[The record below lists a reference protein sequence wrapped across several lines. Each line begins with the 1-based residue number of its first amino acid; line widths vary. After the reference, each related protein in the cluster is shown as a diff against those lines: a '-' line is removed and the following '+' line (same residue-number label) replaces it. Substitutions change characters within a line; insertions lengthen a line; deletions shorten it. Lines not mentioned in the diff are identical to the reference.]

1 MKVSATTISS
11 GVLPHERAFND
22 GTSLPD
28 VSFLERWAA
37 PVLVSIGTIPVLF
50 SYFFLLDASLRLD
63 EAQSL
68 WQVSRNVSG
77 ILTIV
82 AGDVHVPLY
91 HLLLH
96 YWLEFFGNSVQV
108 ARLFSLA
115 FFVLSI
121 PMLYLLAKRAYSIRT
136 GLLVA
141 FLFSISPFMN
151 WYANEI
157 RMYTLLVFL
166 TILNQ
171 YCFVRMFKE
180 ARTHTAVWM
189 LYAVSAILGVFTHY
203 FFFLNL
209 LAQAI
214 FYAFRRSLFPVH
226 AARRFMVTALLLVIV
241 FAPWIWFAMFR
252 GVVGFQQPLLILP
265 STVDLF
271 GTFSQFLFGFQKDV
285 LQTIF
290 LSLWPLVA
298 IGALLSLGRKQRMSP
313 QTEYFGLT
321 LIVAFG
327 LTFIG
332 SYLVM
337 PVYVSRYLIFT
348 LPALYLVL
356 IRVFSSYTRNI
367 RLFAQ
372 GTLIALML
380 TTLTVELTNPSTPV
394 KEQYRS
400 AAEYLSEQV
409 TAQDVVL
416 LSAPFTVYPVQYYY
430 RGPAPITTLPIWDQY
445 AYGPIPAY
453 DPNTFPQDV
462 DRSTKNYQNAY
473 LLLSYDQGYE
483 EDIKHYFDSRYQR
496 VSAQTFSNDLN
507 LYVYRLRYNTTHSA
521 ISAPL

>member
-1 MKVSATTISS
+1 MKVFATTISP
-11 GVLPHERAFND
+11 GILPHGRTFD
-22 GTSLPD
+22 GTSMPD
-28 VSFLERWAA
+28 ATFIERWATPA
-37 PVLVSIGTIPVLF
+37 LVIIGTIPILF

-91 HLLLH
+91 HLMLH
-96 YWLEFFGNSVQV
+96 YWLEFFGSSVQV

-121 PMLYLLAKRAYSIRT
+121 PMLYLLAKRAYSART

-141 FLFSISPFMN
+141 FIFSISPFMN
-151 WYANEI
+151 WYASEI

-171 YCFVRMFKE
+171 YCFVRMFKD
-180 ARTHTAVWM
+180 ARTGNAVWA
-189 LYAVSAILGVFTHY
+189 LYGVSAILGVFTHY

-214 FYAFRRSLFPVH
+214 FYGFRRSLFPAR
-226 AARRFMVTALLLVIV
+226 AAHRFILTALLLMIV

-252 GVVGFQQPLLILP
+252 GVVAFQQPLLILP

-285 LQTIF
+285 LHTIF
-290 LSLWPLVA
+290 LSLWPLAA
-298 IGALLSLGRKQRMSP
+298 IVALLSLGQKQRMSP

-321 LIVAFG
+321 LIIAFG

-332 SYLVM
+332 SYLVT

-356 IRVFSSYTRNI
+356 IRLFSSYTRNV
-367 RLFAQ
+367 RLLAQ
-372 GTLIALML
+372 GTLIVLML
-380 TTLTVELTNPSTPV
+380 TTLTIELTSPATPV

-416 LSAPFTVYPVQYYY
+416 LSAPFTIYPVQYYY
-430 RGPAPITTLPIWDQY
+430 RGLAPITTLPIWDQY

-473 LLLSYDQGYE
+473 LLLSYDQGYG
-483 EDIKHYFDSRYQR
+483 EDIRQYFDSHYQR
-496 VSAQTFSNDLN
+496 LAIQTFSNDLT
-507 LYVYRLRYNTTHSA
+507 LYVYRLRYNTARSA
-521 ISAPL
+521 IPVPL